1 MTMITGRLD
10 VADEIEAAHALCRD
24 AEAAYIAALSE
35 LVDIRTLAGGRD
47 GYDFYVR
54 VPARQ
59 LHETTQRMGELEYA
73 IREQAIREYLRAP
86 VLCMPAGLKASSH
99 RLRTQLD

>member
-1 MTMITGRLD
+1 MRFVEMPKPCTSPRC
-10 VADEIEAAHALCRD
+10 A
-24 AEAAYIAALSE
+24 E

-54 VPARQ
+54 VPATQ

-73 IREQAIREYLRAP
+73 VREKYGVHFRTYAIAT
-86 VLCMPAGLKASSH
+86 AG
-99 RLRTQLD
+99 